1 MYNKHFASLATQ
13 VHLHNIQTHRV
24 PPRHAWI
31 NTSFGLFLR
40 NVQLAFVNGDIISLI
55 FTAWPSLP
63 NTQLSF
69 PWLMTNMT
77 KHSSFSRLSSW
88 LIVVTASLISCN
100 HFKQHVFLLNKNHKH
115 YVTHD
120 TWRLWLIDWSLL
132 EHVTNVHATNWT
144 WQWIRHPKKKGKT
157 HIVKQRC
164 TSCKVRYDVLAGSS
178 DVSFNNNTDSYFGD
192 KSFMHDS
199 VL

>member
-115 YVTHD
+115 YVTHE
-120 TWRLWLIDWSLL
+120 WRHMTTMIDWLIF
-132 EHVTNVHATNWT
+132 
-144 WQWIRHPKKKGKT
+144 IRARNKRTCNKLNMTMNQTPEKKGKNAHSKT
-157 HIVKQRC
+157 EM
-164 TSCKVRYDVLAGSS
+164 Y
-178 DVSFNNNTDSYFGD
+178 
-192 KSFMHDS
+192 
-199 VL
+199 